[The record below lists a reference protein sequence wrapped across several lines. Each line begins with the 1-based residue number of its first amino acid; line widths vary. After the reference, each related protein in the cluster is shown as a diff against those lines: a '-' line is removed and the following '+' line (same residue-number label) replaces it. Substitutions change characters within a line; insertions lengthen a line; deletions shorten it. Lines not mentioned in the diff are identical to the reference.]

1 MATSGHSDMT
11 TLIRTKRAR
20 NVFLPVNDAL
30 TGFYG
35 TGKGRLYRTQDP
47 GEKWDLIWSKPGT
60 SDQRPRRARRP
71 RKGCRQRLRA
81 ELPWQ
86 GPS

>member
-20 NVFLPVNDAL
+20 NVFLPVTDAL

-35 TGKGRLYRTQDP
+35 TGNEAWHVRPASKTDNGYGRNFRGNGQADEECRES
-47 GEKWDLIWSKPGT
+47 EKCAFCFFHGAKV
-60 SDQRPRRARRP
+60 
-71 RKGCRQRLRA
+71 
-81 ELPWQ
+81 
-86 GPS
+86 

>member
-1 MATSGHSDMT
+1 M
-11 TLIRTKRAR
+11 
-20 NVFLPVNDAL
+20 FLPVTDAL

-60 SDQRPRRARRP
+60 SDQRPRRLGVRERGVDNGYGRNFRGNGQADEECCETEEYAFCFFHGA
-71 RKGCRQRLRA
+71 KV
-81 ELPWQ
+81 
-86 GPS
+86 